1 MAPRRDMGPYLFLSL
16 FLLLLA
22 FFILLNAL
30 ASFETHRAQAVV
42 RSVQN
47 TFQSRLESDNRAEVL
62 VPTLGVDP
70 EPEAVTEELE
80 RIWLTAFPLM
90 TVDQLQPG
98 RTFQLTMRFSD
109 VFEADSADI
118 RPDRVALIR
127 ATAAVLANR
136 PEGYLTQ
143 MQALLGIT
151 RLGQRAGGDLSTP
164 VPQEPFQFSDGAYTP
179 EEVLRRLDNAA
190 ANVEGT
196 TPRPGEL
203 AFERAVTIANTML
216 GAGAPPDALS
226 VGVKEGD
233 ERDLKL
239 RFFLRP
245 LSESFVTFAPAQG
258 GAQP

>member
-1 MAPRRDMGPYLFLSL
+1 MPPRRDMGPYLFLSL

-30 ASFETHRAQAVV
+30 ATFETHRAQAVV

-47 TFQSRLESDNRAEVL
+47 TFQSRMEPEMRAEVI

-80 RIWLTAFPLM
+80 KIWLTAFPLA

-98 RTFQLTMRFSD
+98 RTFQLTMQYSD
-109 VFEADSADI
+109 LFEPDSAEI
-118 RPDRVALIR
+118 RPDRVALMR
-127 ATAAVLANR
+127 ATAMVLANR

-143 MQALLGIT
+143 MQALLGIS
-151 RLGQRAGGDLSTP
+151 RLSQPSGGELATP
-164 VPQEPFQFSDGAYTP
+164 VPPEPFQFSDGAYTP
-179 EEVLRRLDNAA
+179 EDVLRRLDSVAA
-190 ANVEGT
+190 DTPGAA
-196 TPRPGEL
+196 PRPGEL
-203 AFERAVTIANTML
+203 AFDRAVAVGTAVL
-216 GAGAPPDALS
+216 GAGAPPDSLS
-226 VGVKEGD
+226 VGVKEGN

-245 LSESFVTFAPAQG
+245 LAESFVTFAPADG
-258 GAQP
+258 TAQP

>member
-1 MAPRRDMGPYLFLSL
+1 MGPYLFLSL
-16 FLLLLA
+16 FMLLLA

-30 ASFETHRAQAVV
+30 ATFETHRAQAVM

-47 TFQSRLESDNRAEVL
+47 TFQSRLEPDLRAEVL

-80 RIWLTAFPLM
+80 RIWLTAFPLA
-90 TVDQLQPG
+90 TVDRLQPG
-98 RTFQLTMRFSD
+98 NTFQLTMRFSD
-109 VFEADSADI
+109 VFEPDSADL
-118 RPDRVALIR
+118 RPDRVALMR
-127 ATAAVLANR
+127 ATATVLANR

-143 MQALLGIT
+143 VQVLLGIT
-151 RLGQRAGGDLSTP
+151 RLGQRVGGDLSTP
-164 VPQEPFQFSDGAYTP
+164 VPQEPFEFSDGAYTP
-179 EEVLRRLDNAA
+179 EDVLRRLDSAGANAG
-190 ANVEGT
+190 VP
-196 TPRPGEL
+196 TPRPGDL
-203 AFERAVTIANTML
+203 AFERAVTMANVLL
-216 GAGAPPDALS
+216 GGGAPPDALS

-245 LSESFVTFAPAQG
+245 LAESFVTFAPARD